1 MQNWFQK
8 GQISL
13 SVKKWIKLNDFK
25 MLPKVQMNSI
35 TDSKDIAQ
43 FVIYN
48 LLKSE
53 LRFFLNNFFLNLKK
67 KMLAL

>member
-13 SVKKWIKLNDFK
+13 SGKKLIKLNDFK
-25 MLPKVQMNSI
+25 VLPKVQMNSI

-53 LRFFLNNFFLNLKK
+53 LSFF
-67 KMLAL
+67 